1 MRCPSLLSHL
11 LFPGTRLSVPK
22 EWESELHGAAA
33 ALKAAARWWLCLL
46 PNTLFPS
53 LQTLN
58 SEPEQE
64 PPGNNECLILPQ
76 HEQLALLISVQ
87 RVVLFFPQGLN
98 TSKRLMMPQV
108 TLHPDQVVAV
118 GQVCCYS
125 PDQVQGW
132 FIPNHWISSYIQV
145 ETVYDVLFPML
156 HSLSVV
162 QKRTIESN

>member
-1 MRCPSLLSHL
+1 MRCPFLLSHL

-22 EWESELHGAAA
+22 EWESELHRA
-33 ALKAAARWWLCLL
+33 AAARWWLCPL

-108 TLHPDQVVAV
+108 TLHPEQAVAM
-118 GQVCCYS
+118 GQVCL
-125 PDQVQGW
+125 VQTR
-132 FIPNHWISSYIQV
+132 YRA
-145 ETVYDVLFPML
+145 DLFQITGYRATSKLKQCMTFYFL
-156 HSLSVV
+156 CCIHCL
-162 QKRTIESN
+162 